1 MRVTGKTRERK
12 FFLFPLVFLLLG
24 NKYTGNSYVEGSY
37 SFFSFFLFF
46 KSYGDIYKTN
56 KLHLETFRAKAL

>member
-24 NKYTGNSYVEGSY
+24 NKYAGNSYVEGSY
-37 SFFSFFLFF
+37 SFFLFF
-46 KSYGDIYKTN
+46 
-56 KLHLETFRAKAL
+56 FFFKAMEIFIKHKQTASGNISS